1 MEKNTWADNHV
12 AMLKGQKSMTEQQEL
27 IVLLYD
33 KANRTGEESKQ
44 LDVLLKAAKA
54 AERAKLAAK
63 DAADL
68 IGARKEAER
77 KARNHRLI
85 QQGLLIDFAELDG
98 WSRGEI
104 LGVLLAVKQQAS
116 EDRRAAWKREGDA
129 LLAMKEVK
137 NG

>member
-1 MEKNTWADNHV
+1 MEKNTWAGNHV

-33 KANRTGEESKQ
+33 KANRTGEEAKQ

-68 IGARKEAER
+68 IGARKDAER

-85 QQGLLIDFAELDG
+85 QQGLLVDFAELDG

-116 EDRRAAWKREGDA
+116 DERRSAWKREGDA
-129 LLAMKEVK
+129 LLAVKEAK